1 MWIEITAFLPGDPVM
16 FTDKLRANV
25 WKKVTE
31 RDLGAFSKLLSPD
44 LLIQAAW
51 ESRGAWCGSPLNYVT
66 LAWLAVA
73 CSMDRESTFE
83 GVLGWA
89 MKIVKLQPGFG
100 QTPLGRRLNKKR
112 RAKNRRALHDPRCD
126 DPTHVSEEAFTQ
138 GRQRMPQE
146 FWDTLIAL
154 LIDAF
159 EAQHGARMKF
169 GGLRLLSMDG
179 TEINL
184 PNYAAVRKYF
194 GTAKNVFGN
203 HQPQARMVMLQL
215 TQVRL
220 PFRYLLAPL
229 SQGEITLGRKLVG
242 FLRRDDLVL
251 VDAGYWSYG
260 LFHDIGKKQAYF
272 AIRKSRKLCCR
283 TLKRLGPNDKL
294 ITWTPKDSR
303 GQWRKEGLPESM
315 ILRVIRYR
323 VPGFKPQEIVTNLLD
338 AEWVPYDDWVRLAWD
353 CDDQG
358 QLSVGL
364 YHRRWQIET
373 TFRELKVRQ
382 GMEGKLRGRLP
393 ATLKYEIAGHVLL
406 YLLVRWLMVEAAVK
420 VSMDP
425 LRLSFSSALREID
438 AFRES
443 LLNATPQRVSVLVEQ
458 LLKAIANHQVPY
470 IPGRW
475 FPRKKKSTNHK
486 HKQNCRSPSTCR
498 QQIKNCN
505 R

>member
-1 MWIEITAFLPGDPVM
+1 M
-16 FTDKLRANV
+16 FTDKVRASV

-31 RDLGAFSKLLSPD
+31 RDLGAFAKLLTPD
-44 LLIQAAW
+44 LLMKAAW

-66 LAWLAVA
+66 LAWLALS

-83 GVLGWA
+83 GVLNWA
-89 MKIVKLQPGFG
+89 MKILKLQPGFG
-100 QTPLGRRLNKKR
+100 QTSLGRESRKKR
-112 RAKNRRALHDPRCD
+112 RAQCRRAIHDPRCD
-126 DPTHVSEEAFTQ
+126 DPSHVSEEAFTQ

-146 FWDTLIAL
+146 FWDTLIVL
-154 LIDAF
+154 LVDAF
-159 EAQHGARMKF
+159 EAQHAAITKF
-169 GGLRLLSMDG
+169 RGLRLLSMDG

-194 GTAKNVFGN
+194 GMAKNEFGN

-229 SQGEITLGRKLVG
+229 TEGEITLARDLVKCLRK
-242 FLRRDDLVL
+242 DDLVL

-260 LFHDIGKKQAYF
+260 LFHDIAKKQAYF
-272 AIRKSRKLCCR
+272 AIRKYRKLCCR
-283 TLKRLGPNDKL
+283 TLKRLGPHDKL
-294 ITWTPKDSR
+294 IQWTPKDSR
-303 GQWRKEGLPESM
+303 GQWRKEGLPKSM
-315 ILRVIRYR
+315 KLRVIRYR
-323 VPGFKPQEIVTNLLD
+323 VPGFRSQEIVTNLLD
-338 AEWVPYDDWVRLAWD
+338 AERVPYDDWVRLTWE
-353 CDDQG
+353 CDE
-358 QLSVGL
+358 LSVGL

-382 GMEGKLRGRLP
+382 GMEGSLRGRSP

-406 YLLVRWLMVEAAVK
+406 YLLVRWLIVQAAVEAGV
-420 VSMDP
+420 DP
-425 LRLSFSSALREID
+425 LRLSFSWALRELA

-443 LLNATPQRVSVLVEQ
+443 LLNATPQRLPKLVQQ
-458 LLKAIANHQVPY
+458 LLEAIASHQVPY

-486 HKQNCRSPSTCR
+486 RKQNCKSPTTCKR
-498 QQIKNCN
+498 QNVSHCQRLSKSKKQA
-505 R
+505 